1 MTEIISVLNP
11 IAVLS
16 HNPTEVATTTL
27 ACRIIFTTARTAAL
41 ITLVVDQQV
50 SSGQGRMPDVF
61 EVPGPSGIT
70 PASPERSAIVQRH
83 GRHLHQT
90 QHETDPH
97 SSYPA
102 AQAAFHP

>member
-1 MTEIISVLNP
+1 MIISVLNP

-16 HNPTEVATTTL
+16 HNPTAVALTTL
-27 ACRIIFTTARTAAL
+27 AYRIIFTTARTAAL
-41 ITLVVDQQV
+41 NTLVVDQQV
-50 SSGQGRMPDVF
+50 SSARGRMADVF
-61 EVPGPSGIT
+61 GVPGPSGIT
-70 PASPERSAIVQRH
+70 TAGPERSVVVQRH

-97 SSYPA
+97 SSCPA